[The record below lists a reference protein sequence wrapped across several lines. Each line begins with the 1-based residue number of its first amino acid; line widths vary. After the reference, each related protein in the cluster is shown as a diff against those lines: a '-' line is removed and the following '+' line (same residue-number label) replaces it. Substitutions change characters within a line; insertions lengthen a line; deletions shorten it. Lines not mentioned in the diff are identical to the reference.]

1 MFVLLKY
8 QNSQKSLNRTVT
20 AHEIEAVIK
29 NLLAHIS
36 PGLES
41 LTAELNDLETKW
53 AIQRINKSR
62 SWLFEKI
69 NKIDKPLTRLIKKKG
84 EITQINKIRNKRGK
98 IAIDTTEIQ
107 RIIRNYYEQIYAKK
121 FENMGEMRRFLKTC
135 SLSKTES
142 RRSRKPE

>member
-41 LTAELNDLETKW
+41 LTAEFHKTFKEQLTPILHRLFPK
-53 AIQRINKSR
+53 IQD
-62 SWLFEKI
+62 EG
-69 NKIDKPLTRLIKKKG
+69 RLPHSFD
-84 EITQINKIRNKRGK
+84 EAR
-98 IAIDTTEIQ
+98 
-107 RIIRNYYEQIYAKK
+107 
-121 FENMGEMRRFLKTC
+121 
-135 SLSKTES
+135 
-142 RRSRKPE
+142 